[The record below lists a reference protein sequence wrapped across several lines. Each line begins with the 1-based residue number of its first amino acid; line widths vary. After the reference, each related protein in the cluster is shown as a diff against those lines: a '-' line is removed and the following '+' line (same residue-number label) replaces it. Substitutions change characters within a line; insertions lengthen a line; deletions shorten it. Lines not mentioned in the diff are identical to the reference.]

1 MFSYNVAPKGR
12 VIVTK
17 EKMGSVRII
26 AGEWRS
32 RKLPVA
38 DIPGLRPTT
47 DRVRETLFNWLQ
59 HSIVQ
64 ARCLDLFAG
73 TGALGLEA
81 ASRGAAEVV
90 MIECDRKAFTS
101 LQQSVE
107 LLKTEKVKVSQAD
120 ALNWLEKTDQV
131 FDIIFIDPPFDQN
144 LVPETLEKLMRS
156 SCVKTGTLIY
166 VEEKKQAEEPSLP
179 ESLEMIKQGEA
190 GQVRYSLLEA
200 S

>member
-1 MFSYNVAPKGR
+1 M
-12 VIVTK
+12 TK
-17 EKMGSVRII
+17 EKKGSVRII

-38 DIPGLRPTT
+38 DVPGLRPTT

-73 TGALGLEA
+73 TGALGFEA
-81 ASRGAAEVV
+81 ASRGAAEVL
-90 MIECDRKAFTS
+90 MIERDKKAFTS
-101 LQQSVE
+101 LKQSVE
-107 LLKTEKVKVSQAD
+107 ILKTEKVKVIQAD
-120 ALNWLEKTDQV
+120 ALNWLEKMDQV

-144 LVPETLEKLMRS
+144 LVPETLKKLMRS
-156 SCVKTGTLIY
+156 SCVKKGTLIY
-166 VEEKKQAEEPSLP
+166 LEEQQIVEPSIL
-179 ESLEMIKQGEA
+179 ESLKIIKRSKA
-190 GQVRYSLLEA
+190 GQVSYSLLEV

>member
-1 MFSYNVAPKGR
+1 MKSKLG
-12 VIVTK
+12 K
-17 EKMGSVRII
+17 LRII

-38 DIPGLRPTT
+38 DVPGLRPTT

-73 TGALGLEA
+73 TGALGFEA
-81 ASRGAAEVV
+81 TSRGAAEVL
-90 MIECDRKAFTS
+90 MIERDRKAFTN
-101 LQQSVE
+101 LQQSIE
-107 LLKTEKVKVSQAD
+107 ILKTEKVKVIQAD

-156 SCVKTGTLIY
+156 SCVQKGSLIY
-166 VEEKKQAEEPSLP
+166 LEEKKQAAELPKP
-179 ESLEMIKQGEA
+179 ESLEIIKQGKA
-190 GQVRYSLLEA
+190 GQVRYSLLEV

>member
-1 MFSYNVAPKGR
+1 M
-12 VIVTK
+12 TK
-17 EKMGSVRII
+17 EKTGSVRII

-38 DIPGLRPTT
+38 NVPGLRPTT

-73 TGALGLEA
+73 TGALGFEA
-81 ASRGAAEVV
+81 ASRGAAEVL
-90 MIECDRKAFTS
+90 MIERDRKALTS

-107 LLKTEKVKVSQAD
+107 ILKTEKVKVIQAD
-120 ALNWLEKTDQV
+120 ALSWLEKTDQV

-156 SCVKTGTLIY
+156 SCVKKGTQIY
-166 VEEKKQAEEPSLP
+166 LEEKKQADEPSIP
-179 ESLEMIKQGEA
+179 ESLKIIKQGKA
-190 GQVRYSLLEA
+190 GQVRYFLLEA

>member
-1 MFSYNVAPKGR
+1 MKSKLG
-12 VIVTK
+12 K
-17 EKMGSVRII
+17 VRII

-38 DIPGLRPTT
+38 DVPGLRPTT

-73 TGALGLEA
+73 TGALGFEA
-81 ASRGAAEVV
+81 ASRGAAEVL
-90 MIECDRKAFTS
+90 MIERDRKAFTS

-107 LLKTEKVKVSQAD
+107 ILKTEKVKVIQAD

-156 SCVKTGTLIY
+156 SCVKKGTLIY
-166 VEEKKQAEEPSLP
+166 LEEKKQAAEPSM
-179 ESLEMIKQGEA
+179 LENLEIIKQGKA
-190 GQVRYSLLEA
+190 GQVRYSLLEEI
-200 S
+200 

>member
-1 MFSYNVAPKGR
+1 M
-12 VIVTK
+12 TK
-17 EKMGSVRII
+17 EQKGTVRII

-38 DIPGLRPTT
+38 DVPGLRPTT

-73 TGALGLEA
+73 TGALGFEA
-81 ASRGAAEVV
+81 ASRSAAEVL
-90 MIECDRKAFTS
+90 MIERDRKAFTS

-107 LLKTEKVKVSQAD
+107 ILKTEKVKIIQAD
-120 ALNWLEKTDQV
+120 ALSWLEKTDQV

-156 SCVKTGTLIY
+156 SCVKKGTLIY
-166 VEEKKQAEEPSLP
+166 LEEKKQTTETMMPKCLKI
-179 ESLEMIKQGEA
+179 LKQREA
-190 GQVRYSLLEA
+190 GQVRYLLLEVG
-200 S
+200 